1 MVDPCNAA
9 SKLLELFPFSCLS
22 FGIPAGAGVLAA
34 EDVGEEDEELVDVG
48 LVDPCDFDSFFSFSF
63 LIFGLNSVIT
73 TVKSLTVTLWYVAL
87 FLSTFLNFA
96 LLMGF
101 FDSFF
106 FSFGGFSFDKRL
118 FAFKLASA
126 AKSLSSSSSSSPIS
140 SSSTDAGD
148 FTPEEDGPGVPEEPA
163 KRDAGGGVRACACC

>member
-1 MVDPCNAA
+1 MLVDPCNAA

-63 LIFGLNSVIT
+63 FIFGLNSVIT
-73 TVKSLTVTLWYVAL
+73 TVKSFTVTLWYVAL

-96 LLMGF
+96 LKNEKNL
-101 FDSFF
+101 
-106 FSFGGFSFDKRL
+106 
-118 FAFKLASA
+118 
-126 AKSLSSSSSSSPIS
+126 
-140 SSSTDAGD
+140 
-148 FTPEEDGPGVPEEPA
+148 
-163 KRDAGGGVRACACC
+163 